1 MSKKKLTLEDIERV
15 LNDITKKQGITIG
28 PPELIEIAAV
38 LDTGES
44 LYKANLGTKEHP
56 FWIFGSKESVQ
67 KRIGLFQRQLLNMLK
82 GNNNGNDNSSIH
94 N

>member
-1 MSKKKLTLEDIERV
+1 MCRKKLTLEDIERA
-15 LNDITKKQGITIG
+15 LNDITVKQGITIG

-38 LDTGES
+38 LDTGGS

-67 KRIGLFQRQLLNMLK
+67 KRIGLFQRQILNTLK
-82 GNNNGNDNSSIH
+82 GGQYE
-94 N
+94 

>member
-1 MSKKKLTLEDIERV
+1 MSRKKLTIEDIERA
-15 LNDITKKQGITIG
+15 LDDIIIKQGITIG

-38 LDTGES
+38 LDTGEP

-67 KRIGLFQRQLLNMLK
+67 KRIGLFQRQMLNILK
-82 GNNNGNDNSSIH
+82 GNNK
-94 N
+94 

>member
-1 MSKKKLTLEDIERV
+1 MNEKKLTLEDIEQA
-15 LNDITKKQGITIG
+15 LNDIIIKQGITIG

-38 LDTGES
+38 LATGEP

-67 KRIGLFQRQLLNMLK
+67 KRIGLFQRQILNVLK
-82 GNNNGNDNSSIH
+82 GGQDE
-94 N
+94 